1 MLKAMML
8 KADTISYNTR
18 IKACAELCQM
28 ANTISYSTAIKAC
41 AFRHWMPMMLT
52 VAVRAD
58 TISYSTVI
66 NARGKRVMRQTPSG
80 RSALFAPKWMVL
92 KPILKI
98 GCENAMGFFKSIV
111 KHNGFNPQQ

>member
-1 MLKAMML
+1 MPVMLKAMML
-8 KADTISYNTR
+8 KAGTSSYNTR

-28 ANTISYSTAIKAC
+28 ANTISYSTAIKTC

-80 RSALFAPKWMVL
+80 RSALFAPKY
-92 KPILKI
+92 
-98 GCENAMGFFKSIV
+98 GV
-111 KHNGFNPQQ
+111 KTDS